1 MTTQQSFLSE
11 LKKQLE
17 TAVPSTLC
25 MLLYRIP
32 WLISL
37 VFVGSI
43 GSKELAAAALATTLC
58 NITGMSLSVGLSS
71 AITTLTG
78 QARGEMIAR
87 GKEKIDVSPSLNN
100 ETTPLIQN
108 TSQNDDTSPLLP
120 LVYLYRGIFIQLA
133 FVLPVGCYWIYG
145 IKPLLLLLGQGE
157 DISTMTEQ
165 YLRLLTP
172 GLWGYSINW
181 TLTSWLQVIELAHIP
196 AYAALFGDLLHIPM
210 NLFFIH
216 AMKWGYLGVGVAT
229 SIFQVVQ
236 PIVMFAYLKGTKHG
250 HATLL
255 DHVGAKSIGRTSL
268 SFWCEAKMAISS
280 IVGVF
285 QYLMLALPGILAI
298 SEWWASELC
307 IFYAGRLTPDHDIAL
322 GAMTIY
328 QSINSSCF
336 MFPVGISVSG
346 TSRVGH
352 HLGSGNVKAA
362 RLSGLVCIVGTGLFS
377 ISLGSMLYLTPHKYF
392 PSLFTSDVK
401 LIEMTSKVIPLLSIY
416 VIADGLQM
424 SMNAIIKGCGRQ
436 LILIPI
442 VIVSYWLIA
451 VPLSYHLA
459 FVRSG
464 GTTDCGEQASFC
476 SVVGLVGGLT
486 MGTWMH
492 FILLAIYCSYMI
504 DWQSEAD
511 LATERLS
518 LEKRT
523 EYNEEVRD
531 DVSLSDVVPVK
542 ALDI

>member
-1 MTTQQSFLSE
+1 MNILSIDMTTQQSFISE

-58 NITGMSLSVGLSS
+58 NITGMSLSVGLST

-78 QARGEMIAR
+78 QARGELIAR
-87 GKEKIDVSPSLNN
+87 GKKKKEVSPSLNN
-100 ETTPLIQN
+100 EITPLIQN

-145 IKPLLLLLGQGE
+145 IKPLLLLLGQRE

-216 AMKWGYLGVGVAT
+216 VMGWGYLGVGVAT

-236 PIVMFAYLKGTKHG
+236 PIVMFLYLKGTEHG
-250 HATLL
+250 RATLL

-280 IVGVF
+280 IAGVL
-285 QYLMLALPGILAI
+285 QYLKLALPGK
-298 SEWWASELC
+298 SELVL
-307 IFYAGRLTPDHDIAL
+307 FYE
-322 GAMTIY
+322 
-328 QSINSSCF
+328 
-336 MFPVGISVSG
+336 
-346 TSRVGH
+346 
-352 HLGSGNVKAA
+352 
-362 RLSGLVCIVGTGLFS
+362 LVC
-377 ISLGSMLYLTPHKYF
+377 
-392 PSLFTSDVK
+392 
-401 LIEMTSKVIPLLSIY
+401 LI
-416 VIADGLQM
+416 
-424 SMNAIIKGCGRQ
+424 
-436 LILIPI
+436 
-442 VIVSYWLIA
+442 
-451 VPLSYHLA
+451 
-459 FVRSG
+459 
-464 GTTDCGEQASFC
+464 
-476 SVVGLVGGLT
+476 
-486 MGTWMH
+486 
-492 FILLAIYCSYMI
+492 
-504 DWQSEAD
+504 
-511 LATERLS
+511 
-518 LEKRT
+518 
-523 EYNEEVRD
+523 
-531 DVSLSDVVPVK
+531 
-542 ALDI
+542 